1 MTYMDSQTIRGNGS
15 AVANT
20 ESSLGVIN
28 IASGQRWKLFSTWVG
43 TAGGGGGTYRWS
55 ISTYPQAEFAFV
67 QEGLADVS
75 IATATADTHATRLDT
90 VIIGPASLEC
100 FISNVAAGVASTAR
114 ITYIAEG
121 GPTN

>member
-75 IATATADTHATRLDT
+75 IATATADTHATMSRQVSLAQHVSRILPKVAPQIR
-90 VIIGPASLEC
+90 VISWQNQRKDHANAP
-100 FISNVAAGVASTAR
+100 
-114 ITYIAEG
+114 
-121 GPTN
+121 